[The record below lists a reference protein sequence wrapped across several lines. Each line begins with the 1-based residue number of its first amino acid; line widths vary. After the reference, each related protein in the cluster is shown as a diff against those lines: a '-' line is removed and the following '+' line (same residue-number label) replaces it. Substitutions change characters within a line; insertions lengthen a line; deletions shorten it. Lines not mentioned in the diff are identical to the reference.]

1 MNILYFLQT
10 KAKIMGKD
18 LEQTFPL
25 SVSLSWSTDL
35 GSRSVA
41 PLSRSQKGR
50 VVRSQSLARDD
61 WGRDT
66 ENLRAV
72 VVEKKGEK
80 IDKNK

>member
-1 MNILYFLQT
+1 MKKHEYFVFSPN
-10 KAKIMGKD
+10 KGKD
-18 LEQTFPL
+18 NGKRLRTNL
-25 SVSLSWSTDL
+25 SFVCILSWSTDL

-72 VVEKKGEK
+72 VVEKKGGE
-80 IDKNK
+80 NW